1 MIFKNSFK
9 IEVLRFLNC
18 FQSLPSWWLL
28 EYFKIQNLGVIE
40 TVKCKCLFATP
51 IRVYLVKLI
60 TMNGDSN
67 SIAGSFR
74 LRLTLCH

>member
-1 MIFKNSFK
+1 MIFQNSFK
-9 IEVLRFLNC
+9 IEVLSSLNC
-18 FQSLPSWWLL
+18 FQNLPSWWLL

-40 TVKCKCLFATP
+40 TVTCECLFATP

-60 TMNGDSN
+60 TMSGDSN

-74 LRLTLCH
+74 LRLTLCY